1 MGLSLYGSLMV
12 VVNFFISA
20 VLSRTGPSSG
30 PGCLEGQRVESD
42 VVVWSQYGVSGVS
55 GNTSLL

>member
-1 MGLSLYGSLMV
+1 MV

-20 VLSRTGPSSG
+20 VLSRTGRSSG